1 MNLETRKLNIIRWI
15 SHLEDESIIYRIEK
29 LRSYGG
35 DWWEMIDEN
44 EKANIKKGIIQAD
57 NGEVKTS
64 EEVMSKYRKW
74 L

>member
-15 SHLEDESIIYRIEK
+15 SHLEDESIIEGIEK
-29 LRSYGG
+29 LRSSDG

-44 EKANIKKGIIQAD
+44 EKANIKKGILQAD
-57 NGEVKTS
+57 NGEVKSS
-64 EEVMSKYRKW
+64 EEVLSKYRKW

>member
-1 MNLETRKLNIIRWI
+1 MNLETRKLNIISWI
-15 SHLEDESIIYRIEK
+15 FHLEDESIIKRIEK
-29 LRSYGG
+29 LRSYNG

-44 EKANIKKGIIQAD
+44 EKTNIEKGILQAD

-64 EEVMSKYRKW
+64 EEVFSKYRKW

>member
-1 MNLETRKLNIIRWI
+1 MNLETRKLNIIRWV
-15 SHLEDESIIYRIEK
+15 SHLEDESIIERIEK

>member
-1 MNLETRKLNIIRWI
+1 MNLETRKLNIIRWV
-15 SHLEDESIIYRIEK
+15 SHLEDESIIERIEK

-44 EKANIKKGIIQAD
+44 EKANIEKGILQAD

-64 EEVMSKYRKW
+64 EEVLSKYRKW

>member
-1 MNLETRKLNIIRWI
+1 MNLETRKLNIISWI
-15 SHLEDESIIYRIEK
+15 SRLEDETIIDRIEK
-29 LRSYGG
+29 LQSYGE

-44 EKANIKKGIIQAD
+44 EKAHINNGILQAD

-64 EEVMSKYRKW
+64 EEVLSKYRKW